1 MSFVDLTGSPPQA
14 ENVETKDSRRARKD
28 DRAGVGHT
36 LGVCAQAQSDMTRD
50 AGENANARFSLLQC
64 ENVLLILP
72 SKATVVGR
80 LRLQGITLDFK
91 PDDADSRGK
100 CVDCSRVTGIQQ
112 SKPGSA
118 KPRIKL
124 IGGCEGGEGES
135 TFDFS
140 QATNGSAWRD
150 TLKDAVAAIMRAS
163 QEPAAAPGAS
173 ASGCKAAARDGSSS
187 HRGVSQGE
195 KGACERGQPGM
206 PSGAGG
212 EGAEGGSGQ
221 VYRLDAAAIYK
232 FMTEYPNLLQVY
244 QRVVPHQMTEH
255 DFWRGFLE
263 ARNFHQGID
272 APFGLSLS
280 MHAEPVCV
288 IAWQHASSKVRG
300 ISMRHAQAWCTSTHT
315 VSASTC
321 FHVHR

>member
-1 MSFVDLTGSPPQA
+1 MWSGFLPPGPLAMSFVDLTGSPPPAARA
-14 ENVETKDSRRARKD
+14 EQLTQDSSRSRKD
-28 DRAGVGHT
+28 DHGSTGHAD
-36 LGVCAQAQSDMTRD
+36 LTRD
-50 AGENANARFSLLQC
+50 AGENANARFPLLQC
-64 ENVLLILP
+64 ENVLLIPP

-91 PDDADSRGK
+91 PDDADARGK

-163 QEPAAAPGAS
+163 QVPSSAPGAS
-173 ASGCKAAARDGSSS
+173 AGCAAAACDGSSS

-195 KGACERGQPGM
+195 KGACERGQLGM
-206 PSGAGG
+206 QSGAGD
-212 EGAEGGSGQ
+212 EGAEGGSGK

-272 APFGLSLS
+272 APLGLSC
-280 MHAEPVCV
+280 MATCKFRR
-288 IAWQHASSKVRG
+288 AWYKHVA
-300 ISMRHAQAWCTSTHT
+300 
-315 VSASTC
+315 SASL
-321 FHVHR
+321 VHQH

>member
-1 MSFVDLTGSPPQA
+1 LLHAITVIDHAPGAEERPRKLALTNTRNKLAMSYVDLTCSPRPA
-14 ENVETKDSRRARKD
+14 AGEEKEEKTKETIRERKD
-28 DRAGVGHT
+28 DQLGVGHM
-36 LGVCAQAQSDMTRD
+36 GACAQAQADMTRD

-64 ENVLLILP
+64 ENVLLCLP

-80 LRLQGITLDFK
+80 LRLQGITLEFK
-91 PDDADSRGK
+91 PDDADVRGK

-140 QATNGSAWRD
+140 HATNGSAWRD

-163 QEPAAAPGAS
+163 QEPASAPGAC
-173 ASGCKAAARDGSSS
+173 ASGCAAAARDGSSS

-206 PSGAGG
+206 PSRAGG
-212 EGAEGGSGQ
+212 NGAEGESGQ

-263 ARNFHQGID
+263 ARNFHQGIN
-272 APFGLSLS
+272 ASP
-280 MHAEPVCV
+280 PVG
-288 IAWQHASSKVRG
+288 SFS
-300 ISMRHAQAWCTSTHT
+300 
-315 VSASTC
+315 
-321 FHVHR
+321 FHPCRAC

>member
-1 MSFVDLTGSPPQA
+1 MSFVDLTGSPPPAARA
-14 ENVETKDSRRARKD
+14 EPVEQTKDSSRVRKD

-36 LGVCAQAQSDMTRD
+36 LGVCAQAQADMTRD

-91 PDDADSRGK
+91 PDDADARGK

-173 ASGCKAAARDGSSS
+173 ASGCEAAARDGSSS

-195 KGACERGQPGM
+195 KGSCERGQPGM

-300 ISMRHAQAWCTSTHT
+300 TSMRHAQA
-315 VSASTC
+315 
-321 FHVHR
+321 